1 MKIINPIPPMKP
13 VMNLRLL
20 LLSLNPNSCVKPSA
34 AAGIINIIDIIN
46 KVKL

>member
-13 VMNLRLL
+13 VANLRLL
-20 LLSLNPNSCVKPSA
+20 LLSLKPSSCVKPSTA
-34 AAGIINIIDIIN
+34 VGIINIIDIIN